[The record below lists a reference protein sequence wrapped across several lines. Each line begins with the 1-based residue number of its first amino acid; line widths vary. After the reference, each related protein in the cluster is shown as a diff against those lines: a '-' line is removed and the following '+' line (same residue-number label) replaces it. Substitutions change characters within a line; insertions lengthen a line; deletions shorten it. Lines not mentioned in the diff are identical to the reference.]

1 MLRLNLT
8 IRKSPTMRPAIDKA
22 KQGEFILHQEVK
34 VLQQDEIYHHKKR
47 KLGNFTFLL
56 PLRYWQRVRHHPRAC
71 SVSFLQSR
79 TVYLLDE
86 AEDLNVTGGCAKRF
100 SLFLSCFVL
109 FGGLDDPTQSRS
121 REQTRHVGF
130 ILCFITGGCLR

>member
-1 MLRLNLT
+1 M
-8 IRKSPTMRPAIDKA
+8 
-22 KQGEFILHQEVK
+22 
-34 VLQQDEIYHHKKR
+34 LQQAEIYTHKKR

-56 PLRYWQRVRHHPRAC
+56 LLHYWQQVRCHLRAC

-86 AEDLNVTGGCAKRF
+86 AVDLNVTGGCAKRF

-109 FGGLDDPTQSRS
+109 SGGLDDSTQSRS
-121 REQTRHVGF
+121 RE
-130 ILCFITGGCLR
+130 